1 MRWLYDDETWAD
13 KLQGQHGHIIA
24 VAVETQAQGQLALM
38 CRLVVHLIVHLVV
51 ATQVV
56 YGGKGQL
63 ILKAVTKL
71 LMALH
76 ELLFLTSLVCTVE
89 QNACLQRTLRPLH
102 HKQGADSKCKRSE
115 SQHNLI
121 CSVQHQLHV
130 QCQMQKLLVPDPSVP
145 DPSVPDPSVP
155 DVN

>member
-1 MRWLYDDETWAD
+1 
-13 KLQGQHGHIIA
+13 
-24 VAVETQAQGQLALM
+24 M
-38 CRLVVHLIVHLVV
+38 CTLVVHLTVHLIV

-89 QNACLQRTLRPLH
+89 KDACLQRTLRPLH
-102 HKQGADSKCKRSE
+102 HKQGPGSKCKRTG

-121 CSVQHQLHV
+121 CPVQHHLHM
-130 QCQMQKLLVPDPSVP
+130 QCQMQKLLVPDPKMLTKHCSLYWGQCGIC
-145 DPSVPDPSVP
+145 
-155 DVN
+155 